1 MELLTLTNTLLQQ
14 IPQKLIPNAADGAI
28 LQQHQ
33 AFFEKHKATVIQGF
47 YDFMYDQDATK
58 QHLSNENRTTRE
70 ALLSQWYEITMQ
82 GHFDQA
88 YWAWQALV
96 GIVHIKHKIPDSAVL
111 GMWSWLIDNLNQAL
125 LAEKTTAE
133 VAQIMSILHKVQA
146 TVCSVI
152 IESAK
157 LSQQEAIKRASGLNP
172 AILNRFIEIE
182 INELLKQGR
191 AALAQTM
198 QKQARVA

>member
-1 MELLTLTNTLLQQ
+1 
-14 IPQKLIPNAADGAI
+14 
-28 LQQHQ
+28 
-33 AFFEKHKATVIQGF
+33 
-47 YDFMYDQDATK
+47 
-58 QHLSNENRTTRE
+58 
-70 ALLSQWYEITMQ
+70 
-82 GHFDQA
+82 
-88 YWAWQALV
+88 
-96 GIVHIKHKIPDSAVL
+96 
-111 GMWSWLIDNLNQAL
+111 
-125 LAEKTTAE
+125 
-133 VAQIMSILHKVQA
+133 MSILHKVQA

-191 AALAQTM
+191 TALAQTM